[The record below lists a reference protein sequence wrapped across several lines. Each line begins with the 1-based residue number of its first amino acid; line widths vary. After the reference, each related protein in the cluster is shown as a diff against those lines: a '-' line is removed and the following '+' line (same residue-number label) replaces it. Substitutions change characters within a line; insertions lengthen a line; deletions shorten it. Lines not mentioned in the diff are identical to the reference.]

1 MKTVILSTLV
11 GVALTFGSLSLLHA
25 EDGVPA
31 SATRWEYRHLLIPMD
46 RHLESYVK
54 TDERLLKPLQDAG
67 AEGWELVSANE
78 PANGLLVNGRACVEY
93 FLKRPLP

>member
-1 MKTVILSTLV
+1 MKTVILSAVV
-11 GVALTFGSLSLLHA
+11 GVALAFGSMSLLHA

-31 SATRWEYRHLLIPMD
+31 TATRWEYRHLLIPMD
-46 RHLESYVK
+46 RHLDTYQKS
-54 TDERLLKPLQDAG
+54 DERLLKPLQDAG

-78 PANGLLVNGRACVEY
+78 PANGVLVRDRACVEY